1 MEFAKIEDQYSFGV
15 VPKRDV
21 TIVRGMGARLWDS
34 DGREYIDCV
43 GGQGSA
49 NVGHC
54 HDAVTAAVTRQ
65 MACLSI
71 CPESFYNDVRAQLLK
86 TLADIAPRGLDHV
99 FLCNSGTEA
108 VEAALKFARAST
120 GRQEIVATMRGFHGR
135 TFGALSATWNEKY
148 RKPFEPLVP
157 GFSHIK
163 FNDVEAM
170 ENAVTDKTAAVIL
183 EVVQGEGGVR
193 PAEGAFLHRTREWC
207 TQAGALLIID
217 EVQTGFGRT
226 GRMFAC
232 EHFDLQPDILCVAKS
247 MAGGLPMGATLCR
260 ERATS
265 VPIMSHGSTFG
276 GNPVLCAAAIAAI
289 GVIRDQ
295 GLVEQALENGAYFR
309 DRLVAI
315 QSPMIREI
323 RGMGLMVG
331 VELKGK
337 VTPVLRDLMARGVM
351 ALPAGNTVL
360 RFLPPLVI
368 SRDEIDTVIER
379 TAETFRAL
387 KR

>member
-1 MEFAKIEDQYSFGV
+1 MQYAEIENQYSFGV

-21 TIVRGMGARLWDS
+21 TIVRGRGARLWDS

-43 GGQGSA
+43 GGQGTA

-54 HDAVTAAVTRQ
+54 HDAVTAAVTQQ
-65 MACLSI
+65 MARLSI
-71 CPESFYNDVRAQLLK
+71 CPESFYNDVRAKLLK
-86 TLADIAPRGLDHV
+86 TLTDIAPPGLDHI

-120 GRQEIVATMRGFHGR
+120 GRQEIVATRRGFHGR

-163 FNDVEAM
+163 YNDVEAM
-170 ENAVTDKTAAVIL
+170 EAAVTAQTAAVIL
-183 EVVQGEGGVR
+183 EVIQGEGGVR
-193 PAEGAFLHRTREWC
+193 PADGAYLQRTRETC
-207 TQAGALLIID
+207 REAGALLIID
-217 EVQTGFGRT
+217 EIQTGFGRT

-232 EHFDLQPDILCVAKS
+232 EHFDLQPDILCVAKA
-247 MAGGLPMGATLCR
+247 MAGGLPMGATLCK
-260 ERATS
+260 EGAAS

-276 GNPVLCAAAIAAI
+276 GNPVLCAAAMAAI
-289 GVIRDQ
+289 GVIRDE
-295 GLVEQALENGAYFR
+295 GLAEQALANGAYFR
-309 DRLVAI
+309 ERLVAI
-315 QSPMIREI
+315 QSPMMREI
-323 RGMGLMVG
+323 RGMGLMIG

-337 VTPVLRDLMARGVM
+337 VTPVLRDLMDRGVM

-360 RFLPPLVI
+360 RYLPPLVI
-368 SRDEIDTVIER
+368 SRDEIDTVIKR
-379 TAETFRAL
+379 TAETFSAL

>member
-1 MEFAKIEDQYSFGV
+1 MQYAEIENQYSFGV

-21 TIVRGMGARLWDS
+21 TIVRGRGARLWDS

-43 GGQGSA
+43 GGQGTA

-54 HDAVTAAVTRQ
+54 HDAVSAAVTRQ
-65 MACLSI
+65 MARLSI
-71 CPESFYNDVRAQLLK
+71 CPESFYNDVRAKLLK
-86 TLADIAPRGLDHV
+86 TLTDIAPPGLDHI

-120 GRQEIVATMRGFHGR
+120 GRQEIVATRRGFHGR

-163 FNDVEAM
+163 YNDVEAM
-170 ENAVTDKTAAVIL
+170 EAAVTAQTAAVIL
-183 EVVQGEGGVR
+183 EVIQGEGGVR
-193 PAEGAFLHRTREWC
+193 PADGAYLQRTRETC
-207 TQAGALLIID
+207 REAGALLIID
-217 EVQTGFGRT
+217 EIQTGFGRT

-232 EHFDLQPDILCVAKS
+232 EHFDLQPDILCVAKA
-247 MAGGLPMGATLCR
+247 MAGGLPMGATLCN
-260 ERATS
+260 EGAAS
-265 VPIMSHGSTFG
+265 VPTMSHGSTFG
-276 GNPVLCAAAIAAI
+276 GNPVLCAAAMAAI
-289 GVIRDQ
+289 GVIRDE
-295 GLVEQALENGAYFR
+295 GLAEQALANGAYFR
-309 DRLVAI
+309 ERLVAI
-315 QSPMIREI
+315 QSPMMREI
-323 RGMGLMVG
+323 RGMGLMIG

-337 VTPVLRDLMARGVM
+337 VTPVLRDLMDRGVM

-360 RFLPPLVI
+360 RYLPPLVI
-368 SRDEIDTVIER
+368 SRDEIDTVIKR
-379 TAETFRAL
+379 TAETFSAL